1 MYDITRT
8 QTDKMQWPAG
18 IVVRIQDE
26 VVDLSL
32 MQVSLGVLTCC
43 IHLTGHAEAAGIGA
57 AQAAG
62 RRH

>member
-1 MYDITRT
+1 
-8 QTDKMQWPAG
+8 MQWPAG
-18 IVVRIQDE
+18 VVVSVQDE

-32 MQVSLGVLTCC
+32 HAGLGAWTCC